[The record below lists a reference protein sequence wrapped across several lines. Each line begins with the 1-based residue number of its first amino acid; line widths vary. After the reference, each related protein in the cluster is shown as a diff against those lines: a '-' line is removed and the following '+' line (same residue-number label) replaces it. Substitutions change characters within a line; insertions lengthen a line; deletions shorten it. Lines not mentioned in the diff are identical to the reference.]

1 MDNIIYD
8 VDNSVE
14 VPFHRVV
21 FQKVLVLLV
30 VRGIIEIVVF
40 LDALVCVLLVIG
52 LVSVV
57 VLKDADFYGWK
68 KSKI

>member
-57 VLKDADFYGWK
+57 VLKDADFYG
-68 KSKI
+68 